1 MWSRL
6 GQSPQS
12 HPCHRGQH
20 LSMHL
25 GLTRGILSL
34 LDFSSVKI
42 PSVFWWFPPLLDE
55 EHTEPPKELER
66 ASDRIIWLYSKSSAC
81 CISLPFHRFAFGA
94 HTVTAGF
101 RFRLLTYNQRK
112 TASPARFFPSLLSEY
127 LECCWTSCVLPSVG
141 NLSES
146 VIKYT
151 SLIMNECFLL
161 PPPSFNLRV

>member
-12 HPCHRGQH
+12 HPRRRGQH

-25 GLTRGILSL
+25 GLPRGILSL
-34 LDFSSVKI
+34 LDFSYVKT
-42 PSVFWWFPPLLDE
+42 PSVFWWLPPLLDE

-101 RFRLLTYNQRK
+101 HFRLLTYNQKK
-112 TASPARFFPSLLSEY
+112 TASPARFFRASSANILNAVGLPA
-127 LECCWTSCVLPSVG
+127 SCPAWGISA
-141 NLSES
+141 
-146 VIKYT
+146 
-151 SLIMNECFLL
+151 
-161 PPPSFNLRV
+161 RA